1 MPDTLH
7 DLIAHSAP
15 EDGGEP
21 QSLHDHAKNVAEM
34 AAEFAAPFD
43 SEEIALWLG
52 WWHDAGK
59 ADAGIQAYLQGEGE
73 SHDHSSVGML
83 AVPDDMALLAHNV
96 AGHHGG
102 LANQSGEHG
111 LRDRIARKKEDE
123 RIVRVLEQVR
133 PLVEQHAPK
142 LCRDHVPDFLREAG
156 GKGEARRR
164 YDFWLRMLH
173 SALVDADCLDTE
185 RHFNPQRYA
194 AREADA
200 SIEDLWR
207 RFKND
212 QQALMEGAAPTVVN
226 HRRRD
231 VYEAAIDT
239 AGRPPGLFS
248 MTVPTGGGK
257 TRSAMGFGLR
267 HALAHDKD
275 RVVVALPYTSI
286 IEQNAD
292 VYRNIFGDQVVLEH
306 QSGVR
311 AEAEPGDEAPA
322 ERWRRLAAEN
332 WEAPVVVTTTVQLL
346 ESLFTNH
353 NGRLRKLH
361 RLANSVVVLDE
372 VQTLPPRLLAATLDG
387 LRELK
392 AHYGASILLCT
403 ATQPALTERPGFPEG
418 LDEVTEIVP
427 DPPQLYD
434 DLRRVEYDV
443 SVNAPWSWTDVASDL
458 MENRQ
463 AMAVLNTKDD
473 ATAVLDN
480 LPEDASVL
488 HLSTRLCG
496 AHRRCVLTEVRRRL
510 DEGEPIRLV
519 ATQVV
524 EAGVDLS
531 FPRVLRALGPLD
543 SVIQAAGRC
552 NREGEQDTGQVT
564 VFEPAEGGTPPGAYR
579 TGRDIAR
586 QLFQNEPDLDLHDP
600 TVPRRYF
607 QQLYNS
613 RELDKAD
620 VQSLRA
626 QFQFEQV
633 AEQYRLI
640 EDDTTPVVVN
650 YEDGWSILDD
660 VVETAEHT
668 EFISRADWRRLQPYT
683 VSLYENALNEAV
695 RKGNAHELIPDLDL
709 WRWDGGYDEGT
720 LHEDG
725 SAGGRGLRTGGPS
738 AETLVV

>member
-1 MPDTLH
+1 MPDSLH

-15 EDGGEP
+15 EGGGEP
-21 QSLHDHAKNVAEM
+21 QSLYDHARNVAEM

-43 SEEIALWLG
+43 SETIARWLG

-59 ADAGIQAYLQGEGE
+59 ADAGIQAYLRGEGE
-73 SHDHSSVGML
+73 SRDHSSVGML

-102 LANQSGEHG
+102 LANQSGENG
-111 LRDRIARKKEDE
+111 LRDRISRKKEDE
-123 RIVRVLEQVR
+123 RIGRVLEQVR
-133 PLVEQHAPK
+133 PLVEEHAPA
-142 LCRDHVPDFLREAG
+142 LHRDQLPDFLQEAEG
-156 GKGEARRR
+156 RDEARRR

-185 RHFNPQRYA
+185 RHFDPERFA
-194 AREADA
+194 ARETED
-200 SIEDLWR
+200 SISDLWAQFEENQR
-207 RFKND
+207 
-212 QQALMEGAAPTVVN
+212 ALMAEAEPSVVN
-226 HRRRD
+226 RRRRD
-231 VYEAAIDT
+231 VYEAAVD
-239 AGRPPGLFS
+239 AAEQPPGVFS

-257 TRSAMGFGLR
+257 TRSAVGFGLR
-267 HALAHDKD
+267 HAQIHDKN
-275 RVVVALPYTSI
+275 RVIVALPYTSI

-292 VYRNIFGDQVVLEH
+292 VYREIFGEQVVLEH
-306 QSGVR
+306 HSAVR
-311 AEAEPGDEAPA
+311 AEAVPGDEAPP
-322 ERWRRLAAEN
+322 ERWRRLAAQN
-332 WEAPVVVTTTVQLL
+332 WNAPVVVTTTVQLL

-372 VQTLPPRLLAATLDG
+372 VQTLPPRLMNATLDG

-392 AHYGASILLCT
+392 AHYGTSILLCT
-403 ATQPALTERPGFPEG
+403 ATQPALTERPGLPEG
-418 LDEVTEIVP
+418 LDERTEVVP
-427 DPPQLYD
+427 DPAGLYD

-443 SVNAPWSWTDVASDL
+443 QVDAPWTWTEVADDL
-458 MENRQ
+458 MAHRQ

-473 ATAVLDN
+473 AAAVLDE
-480 LPEDASVL
+480 LPADPSIL

-496 AHRRCVLTEVRRRL
+496 AHRRRVLAEVRCRL
-510 DEGEPIRLV
+510 QDDEPIRLV

-543 SVIQAAGRC
+543 SIIQAAGRC
-552 NREGEQDTGQVT
+552 NREGERDVGEVT
-564 VFEPAEGGTPPGAYR
+564 VFEPVEGGTPPGAYR

-586 QLFQNEPDLDLHDP
+586 QLFRNDPELDLHDP

-607 QQLYNS
+607 RQLYGS

-626 QFQFEQV
+626 EFQFEQV
-633 AEQYRLI
+633 ADEYRLI
-640 EDDTTPVVVN
+640 EDDTTPVVVE
-650 YEDGWSILDD
+650 YGDGWSILDD

-668 EFISRADWRRLQPYT
+668 EFVRRADWRRLQPYT
-683 VSLYENALNEAV
+683 VSLYEHALEEAM
-695 RKGNAHELIPDLDL
+695 RKGNAHELVPDLDL
-709 WRWDGGYDEGT
+709 WRWDGGYDAGS
-720 LHEDG
+720 LHEGGAD
-725 SAGGRGLRTGGPS
+725 GGRGLHTGGPD
-738 AETLVV
+738 AGRLVV